1 MLGYSGHF
9 NQKSITGISSC
20 RLLPKPCVGTILTL
34 IINASQVRYCML
46 PLLAM
51 RKRLLCKPLSLDIVP
66 LRIGLHGDVKSRVK
80 LVPFKVTSIQLS

>member
-1 MLGYSGHF
+1 M
-9 NQKSITGISSC
+9 IA
-20 RLLPKPCVGTILTL
+20 
-34 IINASQVRYCML
+34 ASQVRYCML

-66 LRIGLHGDVKSRVK
+66 SRIGLHRNVKSRAK